1 MRSLFSV
8 LSLELKALVRS
19 FSVPLLL
26 VAVAAWVLAV
36 PSIVTD
42 DGTPEG
48 AWRLHLMWSI
58 SGSFAL
64 ILITWASAAAGS
76 LARERQLK
84 RLPLSLTRPVPRA
97 FLVYGRYLAFLL
109 TGVLALA
116 CALTTFALRHRL
128 SPELAQ
134 PCYHSYR
141 PVMPTP
147 HEEALALYDKY
158 MASSETPDE
167 VKKLPKARVLRILE
181 SRASEN
187 YQGIPTN
194 RLTKWTFHA
203 PKTAQ
208 PPPIVRL
215 RLSTP
220 MDLRDSIHG
229 EFLFQNWAGTVE
241 SVTQTILNVPLTNVP
256 HAVDFPELAFRNE
269 SPTNLMLRPRQ
280 DLELLYVADG
290 FKGNLFRAGLELTAI
305 LALVLAFALFVGAGL
320 SRSVAIFTVISLLA
334 VTLMAPA
341 IVESY
346 PDPLETNVT
355 ERIGLTITR
364 AAQSLTQPLAVYSP
378 VAHLA
383 ESTCIEWAEVAEA
396 LITNAVVFPILLS
409 LLAGVILSRRD

>member
-8 LSLELKALVRS
+8 LNLELKALFRS

-26 VAVAAWVLAV
+26 LSVVAWVWAV

-58 SGSFAL
+58 SGAFAL
-64 ILITWASAAAGS
+64 IVIAWASAAAGS

-84 RLPLSLTRPVPRA
+84 RLPLSLTRPLPRA
-97 FLVYGRYLAFLL
+97 FLVYGRYWAFLL
-109 TGVLALA
+109 TGILALA
-116 CALTTFALRHRL
+116 CALTTFALRHRT

-147 HEEALALYDKY
+147 HEEALALYEKY
-158 MASSETPDE
+158 MSSPETPDE

-181 SRASEN
+181 SRAAEN

-194 RLTKWTFHA
+194 RLTKWTFRA
-203 PKTAQ
+203 PKTAEI
-208 PPPIVRL
+208 PPIVRL

-220 MDLRDSIHG
+220 MDLRDSIRG
-229 EFLFQNWAGTVE
+229 EFLFQSWAGTVE
-241 SVTQTILNVPLTNVP
+241 SVTQTILDVPLTNSTQT
-256 HAVDFPELAFRNE
+256 ADFPKLAFRND

-290 FKGNLFRAGLELTAI
+290 FLGNLFRAGLELTAI
-305 LALVLAFALFVGAGL
+305 LALVLAFALFVGSGL

-346 PDPLETNVT
+346 PDPMETNVT

-364 AAQSLTQPLAVYSP
+364 AAQSLTRPLAVYSP
-378 VAHLA
+378 VDHLA
-383 ESTCIEWAEVAEA
+383 ESTCIEWAEVTEA

-409 LLAGVILSRRD
+409 LLAGLILSRRE